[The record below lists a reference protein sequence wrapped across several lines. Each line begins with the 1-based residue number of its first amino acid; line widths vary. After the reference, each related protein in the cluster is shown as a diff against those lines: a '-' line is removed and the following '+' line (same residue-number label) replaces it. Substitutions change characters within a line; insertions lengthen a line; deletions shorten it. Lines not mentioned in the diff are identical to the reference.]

1 MSILVINYNTA
12 ILQAMDEDEDYNSQ
26 ITDDTHYNMQRQ
38 QAARLIER
46 MWCSFRDKRMFKV
59 LKRSICSAENSV
71 SMEVLR
77 KLNPSE
83 AEVLS
88 DPTVAAK
95 VRFRFGGQEFP
106 PVVMFKVFVRVGSSC
121 SKYISG
127 KKMIRANSDAARD
140 SLKLM
145 GNRKYYDQMITD
157 ASQKCHITDMLDVAT
172 LRDYMML
179 QSHEDEMPSYL
190 GGRHNQW
197 RELTLEN
204 LPRKDVLY
212 DVVDYLKSGK
222 RSDRLRQM
230 YPTLPSRIIMP
241 HSQPAQHDC
250 LKRLLEYKS
259 KRASG
264 SQSARQSQQARR
276 RVAKMRKMYGQEE
289 LSTGNGNTTYYT
301 KEDSGPSYFPEL
313 NVTESEEEE
322 WENEASQLYQ
332 WSQELSFNDHELDYA
347 F

>member
-1 MSILVINYNTA
+1 
-12 ILQAMDEDEDYNSQ
+12 
-26 ITDDTHYNMQRQ
+26 
-38 QAARLIER
+38 
-46 MWCSFRDKRMFKV
+46 MFKV

-71 SMEVLR
+71 TTEVLR

-95 VRFRFGGQEFP
+95 VRFRFGGAEFP
-106 PVVMFKVFVRVGSSC
+106 PVVMFKVFVRVGSST
-121 SKYISG
+121 SKYMSG
-127 KKMIRANSDAARD
+127 KKMIRANTEAARD

-145 GNRKYYDQMITD
+145 GNRRYYDQLITD

-190 GGRHNQW
+190 GGRHNRW

-204 LPRKDVLY
+204 LSRKDVLY
-212 DVVDYLKSGK
+212 DVVDYLRNGK
-222 RSDRLRQM
+222 RSDRLREI
-230 YPTLPSRIIMP
+230 YPTLPSRVIMP
-241 HSQPAQHDC
+241 HSQPAQHEC
-250 LKRLLEYKS
+250 LKRLLDYKN

-264 SQSARQSQQARR
+264 SQSARQSQTARR

-289 LSTGNGNTTYYT
+289 VSTTGGNGNTTYYT
-301 KEDSGPSYFPEL
+301 KDDSGPSYFPEL
-313 NVTESEEEE
+313 NVTESEED

-332 WSQELSFNDHELDYA
+332 WSQELSFNDQEAFDYA
-347 F
+347 Y